1 MSDWT
6 YWLIGAGIL
15 IVAELFIGT
24 FYLLMIAI
32 GLLAGAFVAFLGA
45 GGPLQT
51 LAAALVGIG
60 ATMVLRRTRY
70 ARHGRFQ
77 AANDPS
83 INLDIGQRVQ
93 VPQWQERR
101 ARVMYRG
108 ALWDVELRPGAEPET
123 GEFEIVEVQG
133 NRLIVARPPA

>member
-15 IVAELFIGT
+15 VVAELFIGT
-24 FYLLMIAI
+24 FYLLMIAV
-32 GLLAGAFVAFLGA
+32 GLLSGAVAAWLGA
-45 GGPLQT
+45 GGALQT
-51 LAAALVGIG
+51 LVAALVGIA

-70 ARHGRFQ
+70 ARGGRGQ

-83 INLDIGQRVQ
+83 INLDIGQRVT

-108 ALWDVELRPGAEPET
+108 ALWDVELRAGAEALP
-123 GEFEIVEVQG
+123 GEFEIVEIQG
-133 NRLIVARPPA
+133 NRLIVAQH

>member
-15 IVAELFIGT
+15 VVAELFIGT
-24 FYLLMIAI
+24 FYLLMIAV
-32 GLLAGAFVAFLGA
+32 GLLFGAVAAWLGA
-45 GGPLQT
+45 GGALQT
-51 LAAALVGIG
+51 LVAALVGIA

-70 ARHGRFQ
+70 ARGGRGQ

-83 INLDIGQRVQ
+83 INLDIGQRVT

-108 ALWDVELRPGAEPET
+108 ALWDVELRAGAEALP
-123 GEFEIVEVQG
+123 GEFEIVEIQG
-133 NRLIVARPPA
+133 NRLIVAQH

>member
-51 LAAALVGIG
+51 LVAALVGIG
-60 ATMVLRRTRY
+60 ATMILRRTRY
-70 ARHGRFQ
+70 ARNGRFQ

-93 VPQWQERR
+93 VPQWQQRR

-108 ALWDVELRPGAEPET
+108 ALWDVELRQGAEPET

-133 NRLIVARPPA
+133 NRLIVARPQA